1 MIFLFDTLL
10 DVRKTYS
17 SQNCLETEILTNF
30 YVEGDVN
37 QKQWTIHSEKKK
49 KHLFLFVKQEHVECS
64 IR

>member
-1 MIFLFDTLL
+1 MIFLFETLL

-30 YVEGDVN
+30 NVEGEVN
-37 QKQWTIHSEKKK
+37 QKQWTIHSEKKNR
-49 KHLFLFVKQEHVECS
+49 LFLFAKQEYVECS

>member
-49 KHLFLFVKQEHVECS
+49 HLFLFVKQEHVECS